1 MKKNLDEILSDFRV
15 IVGDND
21 SDEVIAFIED
31 LTDSYTPTEDNSGR
45 IAELEGEIADWRRRY
60 RDRFYGKVDE
70 RDEEFTEDKTEDGE
84 PTGETIK
91 IKDIF
96 REKE

>member
-70 RDEEFTEDKTEDGE
+70 RDVEEFAEDKTVDE

-96 REKE
+96 KEKE

>member
-70 RDEEFTEDKTEDGE
+70 RDEEFPEDKPADGE